1 MIALSRWCIV
11 HYRRVVAGWLVLAV
25 ALTVLASAAGR
36 QYTSNFSLPG
46 TQSQRVIDLLHAHF
60 PAQAG
65 DVDQIVFH
73 SAPTSIDAAPVR
85 RAIEPLLAKVRRMPH
100 VETVLSP
107 YSAAGR
113 QAVSRDGHTAFATV
127 TYDKRA
133 NLLPDATGKPVLRAV
148 AQVTRPGL
156 SVAAGGQVM
165 EQAEGFSVGPATGV
179 GVIAAFVILLLTFGS
194 LIAAGLPLL
203 TAGLGLVSG
212 VGLIGLA
219 THVTDMSNVAPE
231 LALMIGL
238 GVGIDYALFIVTR
251 FRESFARL
259 GDVHASVLEAMD
271 TSGRAILLAGSTVII
286 ALLGMFATGV
296 AFMYGLSIASI
307 LAVLLTLGASLTVLP
322 ALLGYGAALGAMNLC
337 FYMALRTIPL
347 GVAVAVE
354 FLGPLAVATASSRR
368 RIDIIWIGLALA
380 GIVLLTPSVHGP
392 RALDPVG
399 VGYAFCAGV
408 LWGFY
413 IVFGQRAGAVLGART
428 AAFGTVIAA
437 VVVLPVGIA
446 HAGAA
451 LLAPKILLGALA
463 VGLFSSALPYSLE
476 MVALTRMKATL
487 YGTLT
492 SLEPAVGAL
501 MGLMILGERLSLV
514 QWSGI
519 GVVVVAALGAA
530 LSVRGPVVSPE

>member
-1 MIALSRWCIV
+1 MNSLWLPVAALVGAMLSIQYGATRAEALFGAV
-11 HYRRVVAGWLVLAV
+11 GAQGTTALRLAV
-25 ALTVLASAAGR
+25 A
-36 QYTSNFSLPG
+36 
-46 TQSQRVIDLLHAHF
+46 
-60 PAQAG
+60 
-65 DVDQIVFH
+65 
-73 SAPTSIDAAPVR
+73 
-85 RAIEPLLAKVRRMPH
+85 
-100 VETVLSP
+100 
-107 YSAAGR
+107 
-113 QAVSRDGHTAFATV
+113 
-127 TYDKRA
+127 
-133 NLLPDATGKPVLRAV
+133 
-148 AQVTRPGL
+148 
-156 SVAAGGQVM
+156 
-165 EQAEGFSVGPATGV
+165 
-179 GVIAAFVILLLTFGS
+179 
-194 LIAAGLPLL
+194 
-203 TAGLGLVSG
+203 
-212 VGLIGLA
+212 
-219 THVTDMSNVAPE
+219 
-231 LALMIGL
+231 ALML
-238 GVGIDYALFIVTR
+238 GVAMR
-251 FRESFARL
+251 PWRAWPPAR
-259 GDVHASVLEAMD
+259 
-271 TSGRAILLAGSTVII
+271 
-286 ALLGMFATGV
+286 
-296 AFMYGLSIASI
+296 
-307 LAVLLTLGASLTVLP
+307 VLP